1 MNKRNDYD
9 SRNLTMLFDFY
20 EMTMANGYFKKGRQD
35 EIAVFDLFFRRV
47 PDEGGF
53 AITCGL
59 QQVIEYIE
67 NLHFSEGD
75 LKYLK
80 NRKIFEP
87 GFLDYLKNF
96 KFECDLWAIPEGT
109 PVFPGEPLIRVRGPI
124 IQAQFIET
132 MLLVTINHQSLIATK
147 TNRIVR
153 TAKGRTVLEFGT
165 RRAQGYDAA
174 NYGARAAY
182 IGGAAASANTW
193 SDLNLK
199 VPADGTMAHSWIQSF
214 DNEYDAFL
222 AYAEAYPDNCNLLV
236 DTFNTLKTGVP
247 NAIRVAHEY
256 LEPRGKRLKGIRLDS
271 GDIAYLSKQARH
283 MLDKAGLTDCK
294 IFASNS
300 LDEFIIRSL
309 QNQGAQVDVY
319 GVGEKLITAS
329 SEAVFGGVY
338 KLVAMQNP
346 DGSYVPKIKISDTF
360 EKITT
365 PAFKDIWRIYDR
377 NDNHPVADVITLDHE
392 VIPDDGPYE
401 IFDPL
406 DVTKRKVLE
415 NYYTHKLL
423 VPIYEKGKLVYKL
436 PTLNEIRKS
445 CQKQVAELWEEV
457 RRLENPHTYYVDLSQ
472 ELWDL
477 KTKLVREARFKA
489 EHPEK

>member
-1 MNKRNDYD
+1 
-9 SRNLTMLFDFY
+9 
-20 EMTMANGYFKKGRQD
+20 
-35 EIAVFDLFFRRV
+35 
-47 PDEGGF
+47 
-53 AITCGL
+53 
-59 QQVIEYIE
+59 
-67 NLHFSEGD
+67 
-75 LKYLK
+75 
-80 NRKIFEP
+80 
-87 GFLDYLKNF
+87 
-96 KFECDLWAIPEGT
+96 
-109 PVFPGEPLIRVRGPI
+109 
-124 IQAQFIET
+124 
-132 MLLVTINHQSLIATK
+132 
-147 TNRIVR
+147 
-153 TAKGRTVLEFGT
+153 
-165 RRAQGYDAA
+165 
-174 NYGARAAY
+174 
-182 IGGAAASANTW
+182 TW

-489 EHPEK
+489 DHPEK

>member
-1 MNKRNDYD
+1 
-9 SRNLTMLFDFY
+9 MLFDFY
-20 EMTMANGYFKKGRQD
+20 EMTMANGYFKRGRQH

-53 AITCGL
+53 AIACGL
-59 QQVIEYIE
+59 QQAIEYIE
-67 NLHFSEGD
+67 NLHFSESD
-75 LKYLK
+75 LNYLK
-80 NRKIFEP
+80 KRKIFEP
-87 GFLDYLKNF
+87 EFLEYLRTF
-96 KFECDLWAIPEGT
+96 KFECDIWAIPEGT
-109 PVFPGEPLIRVRGPI
+109 PVFPGEPLIQVRGPI

-132 MLLVTINHQSLIATK
+132 MLLVTLNHQTLIATK

-153 TAKGRTVLEFGT
+153 TAKGRPVLEFGT

-174 NYGARAAY
+174 TYGARAAY
-182 IGGAAASANTW
+182 IAGAAASANTW
-193 SDLNLK
+193 ADLNLK

-214 DNEYDAFL
+214 DTEYDAFL

-236 DTFNTLKTGVP
+236 DTFNTLKTGIP

-271 GDIAYLSKQARH
+271 GDIAYLSKKARR
-283 MLDKAGLTDCK
+283 MLDKEGLTDCK

-319 GVGEKLITAS
+319 GVGEKLITAA

-338 KLVAMQNP
+338 KLVAMQDAEGNII
-346 DGSYVPKIKISDTF
+346 PKIKISDTF

-365 PAFKDIWRIYDR
+365 PGFKEIWRIYDR
-377 NDNHPVADVITLDHE
+377 IDNHPIADVITFHGE
-392 VIPDDGPYE
+392 EIPDDGPYE

-406 DVTKRKVLE
+406 DVTKRKMLDHF
-415 NYYTHKLL
+415 YTRKLL
-423 VPIYEKGKLVYKL
+423 VPIYQQGKLIYKQ
-436 PTLNEIRKS
+436 PTLGEIRKY
-445 CQKQVAELWEEV
+445 CQKQVSELWEEV
-457 RRLENPHTYYVDLSQ
+457 RRLDNPHTYYVDLSQ
-472 ELWDL
+472 PLWDL
-477 KTKLVREARFKA
+477 KTSMVREVRQIAD
-489 EHPEK
+489 HPEK